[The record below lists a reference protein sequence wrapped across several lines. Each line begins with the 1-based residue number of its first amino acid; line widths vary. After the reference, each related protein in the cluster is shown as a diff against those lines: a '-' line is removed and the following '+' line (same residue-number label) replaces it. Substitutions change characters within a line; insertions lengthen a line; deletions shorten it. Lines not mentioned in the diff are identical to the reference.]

1 MFDLVNFLIDRI
13 YFMSQNHIRST
24 EQAKDA
30 ITVKGD
36 LRLCATRSEGGRAVG
51 CEKIYGQQKVSAPL
65 EGKGT
70 YLTFKR
76 YLIT

>member
-1 MFDLVNFLIDRI
+1 
-13 YFMSQNHIRST
+13 MSQNHIRST

-36 LRLCATRSEGGRAVG
+36 LRLCATRSEGGRVVG

-65 EGKGT
+65 
-70 YLTFKR
+70 
-76 YLIT
+76 

>member
-36 LRLCATRSEGGRAVG
+36 LRLCATRSEGGRAHTG
-51 CEKIYGQQKVSAPL
+51 IKVSETGFEKL
-65 EGKGT
+65 
-70 YLTFKR
+70 LN
-76 YLIT
+76 LLL